1 MTLKQKKEMKERV
14 RATRAT
20 RLTHEAAHIAVE
32 QDECEQDPERE
43 QDAQYDAQDRGP
55 VAFLSKTTDISE
67 PPPKPPVVRIGPSGP
82 PLWAQSTADQV
93 RAALSQEGAKGA
105 RRTCEEK
112 LYGLLRFQ
120 SVRDCAA
127 IDALLAKGMPAEADI
142 PVRLRKRVAFWIE
155 LILQTTPVAMERKA
169 ARKTLR
175 GVVQGVIRH
184 KGGQ

>member
-43 QDAQYDAQDRGP
+43 QGKTRRIVDLSRFCRRRRTSLNCRRSRPSFASDR
-55 VAFLSKTTDISE
+55 
-67 PPPKPPVVRIGPSGP
+67 VVRHCGHNRP
-82 PLWAQSTADQV
+82 PIRFAQHCHKK
-93 RAALSQEGAKGA
+93 GAKGA

-155 LILQTTPVAMERKA
+155 LILQTTPRRHGA
-169 ARKTLR
+169 
-175 GVVQGVIRH
+175 QGGAEDTTRCRA
-184 KGGQ
+184 GSD